1 MLKLKSAIIM
11 FAIILVFSAC
21 ATTYKYGK
29 EFPVNNVN
37 QIRIGITSQQDV
49 LDLFGEPL
57 KKGIINGNDIFIYTK
72 ENIIFNGDDVEK
84 KGDNLVIEFDEKG
97 IVKNYY
103 LNVPGKDTSVMSF
116 VLYKKYRDKQ
126 EELKKESSYSAAE

>member
-49 LDLFGEPL
+49 LDLFGDPL
-57 KKGIINGNDIFIYTK
+57 KKGIINGNDVFIYTK

-103 LNVPGKDTSVMSF
+103 LNVPGRDTSVMSF
-116 VLYKKYRDKQ
+116 VLYKKYKDKQ
-126 EELKKESSYSAAE
+126 EELENEALNSTAE